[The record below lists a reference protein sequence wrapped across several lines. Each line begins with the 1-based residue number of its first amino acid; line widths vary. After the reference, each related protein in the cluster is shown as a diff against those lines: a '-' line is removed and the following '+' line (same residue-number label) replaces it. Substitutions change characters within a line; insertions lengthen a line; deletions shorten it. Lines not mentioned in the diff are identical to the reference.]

1 MWFHHVQRC
10 FPAQRKVP
18 FVRNK
23 KPGQL
28 GWWSEEWKAL
38 RVKVK
43 GRSNVT
49 PSAWRHCSGY
59 PLALAEKENEPLKK
73 KKQKKN
79 QSLFNRGLNYANPI
93 IVINC
98 WENSALIAPKQQ
110 AQLYT
115 ALM

>member
-1 MWFHHVQRC
+1 MC
-10 FPAQRKVP
+10 
-18 FVRNK
+18 
-23 KPGQL
+23 
-28 GWWSEEWKAL
+28 
-38 RVKVK
+38 VKVK

-49 PSAWRHCSGY
+49 PSAAVRVWRHCSGY
-59 PLALAEKENEPLKK
+59 PLALAEKKNEPLKK
-73 KKQKKN
+73 KT